1 MSRAIFFDDGR
12 GLLAPLT
19 DLRASFDVR
28 VGALS
33 NVERVSAALHLT
45 TVAVRVPGD
54 KAALV
59 RDQHDVPVNQSP
71 EGPEP
76 CLAINGR
83 CPFPLREID
92 ELAPG
97 ESLVEEAT
105 GDLIAARLHEAD
117 VRAFMEGAAPPV
129 RARPFDRK
137 VLMSRPWDARAA
149 RDLALDT
156 DLRMLTG
163 ARGRDIPA
171 GVTVV
176 GTFPVVIDPEAK
188 IYPGVV
194 IVAEDGPV
202 VIAARAAVRPASVV
216 LGPAYIGPRSTVLE
230 RAVIRPHSAI
240 GPVCKVAGEIG
251 GTVFQGYA
259 NKAHEG
265 YLGDSWVGEWVNL
278 GAGTTNSNLLNTYTE
293 IVAQAAPGERRENTG
308 EVFFGAVIGDH
319 VKTAICTRLMTG
331 SVLHI
336 GSMFAR
342 TRPVSG
348 CVPPFTWA
356 TDEGERFY
364 RLSKFVDVM
373 RTVMGRRE
381 LEPSEAYLARLSGL
395 HARAAAQHD
404 DPT

>member
-28 VGALS
+28 LGALS
-33 NVERVSAALHLT
+33 NVERVAAALHLT
-45 TVAVRVPGD
+45 TVAVRVPDD
-54 KAALV
+54 KADLV
-59 RDQHDVPVNQSP
+59 RDQHDVPVNQAP
-71 EGPEP
+71 EGTEP

-92 ELAPG
+92 ELMPG
-97 ESLVEEAT
+97 ESLVEEST
-105 GDLIAARLHEAD
+105 GDVIAARLSSAD
-117 VRAFMEGAAPPV
+117 ARAFLAGAEPAV
-129 RARPFDRK
+129 RVRRFDRK
-137 VLMSRPWDARAA
+137 VLMNRPWDARAA

-156 DLRMLTG
+156 DLRMLCQVP
-163 ARGRDIPA
+163 GRDIPA

-176 GTFPVVIDPEAK
+176 GTHPVVIDPEAK
-188 IYPGVV
+188 IYPSVV
-194 IVAEDGPV
+194 IVAEEGPV
-202 VIAARAAVRPASVV
+202 VIAARAAVRPGAVVIGPAYVGPRSVV
-216 LGPAYIGPRSTVLE
+216 LERS
-230 RAVIRPHSAI
+230 VIRPHTAI

-259 NKAHEG
+259 NKAHDG

-293 IVAQAAPGERRENTG
+293 IIAQAAPGERRENTG

-348 CVPPFTWA
+348 CVAPFTWA
-356 TDEGERFY
+356 TDEGDRFY
-364 RLSKFVDVM
+364 RLSKFLDVM

-381 LEPSEAYLARLSGL
+381 LEPSEAYLARLSAL
-395 HARAAAQHD
+395 HARAAALHGD
-404 DPT
+404 AH